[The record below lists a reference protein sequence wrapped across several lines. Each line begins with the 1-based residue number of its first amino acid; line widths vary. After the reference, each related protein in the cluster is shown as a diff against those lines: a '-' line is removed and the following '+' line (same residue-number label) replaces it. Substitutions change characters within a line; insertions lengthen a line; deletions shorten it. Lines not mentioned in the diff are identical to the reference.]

1 MLENEKADSQ
11 NLRIGINAGD
21 PGGFEPPT
29 HGLEVSSEMKFML
42 LPTKL
47 TKQDIKFRKS
57 IEIHFYGYLKMNG
70 K

>member
-1 MLENEKADSQ
+1 MLVIQE
-11 NLRIGINAGD
+11 
-21 PGGFEPPT
+21 GFEPPT
-29 HGLEVSSEMKFML
+29 HGLEVSAEMKFML